1 MPLGPATVSL
11 LSAASLLFLFADEPS
26 WKKTAIP
33 QWSDQD
39 AHAILAD
46 SPWVGSVKLQKVRN
60 LSKFERRDGG
70 NMSAGVPETGGLFS
84 AEGLLALASIFDP
97 QTAALAKQL
106 AHRLEPDL
114 GSVWVR
120 WESALP
126 VRAAEMKIGESGAPA
141 WDGDYYAV
149 AVYDVLPPFHWNLA
163 NELKGDAY
171 LARNKKKDLRPARV
185 VVVPR
190 DQGNVTVVYLF
201 PRSAEITQKDGSI
214 RFVAQIGRLF
224 ISQFFFPGEMEF
236 MGRPEL

>member
-1 MPLGPATVSL
+1 MGPATLTL
-11 LSAASLLFLFADEPS
+11 LSAASVLFLFSEPPA
-26 WKKTAIP
+26 WKQKAIP
-33 QWSDQD
+33 QWSEQD
-39 AHAILAD
+39 AHEILAD

-84 AEGLLALASIFDP
+84 VEGLLALTGIFDP
-97 QTAALAKQL
+97 RTATLAKEL

-120 WESALP
+120 WESAMP
-126 VRAAEMKIGESGAPA
+126 VRAAEMKIGEAGTPA
-141 WDGDYYAV
+141 WEGDYYAI
-149 AVYDVLPPFHWNLA
+149 AVYDVLPPFRWNLA

-171 LARNKKKDLRPARV
+171 LARDKKKDLRPARV
-185 VVVPR
+185 VVFPR

-201 PRSAEITQKDGSI
+201 SRSAEITQKEGSI

-224 ISQFFFPGEMEF
+224 ISRFFFPGEMEF
-236 MGRPEL
+236 MGKPEL